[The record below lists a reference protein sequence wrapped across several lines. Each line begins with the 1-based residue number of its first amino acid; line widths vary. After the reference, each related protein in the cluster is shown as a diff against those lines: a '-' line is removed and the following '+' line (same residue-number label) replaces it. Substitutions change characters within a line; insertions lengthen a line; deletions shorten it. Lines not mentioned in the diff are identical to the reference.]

1 MLPAIAPV
9 NTDRKATQM
18 TMSQK
23 VIFSTVN
30 DSTTQKW
37 NSCASLSLTF
47 IRSPPC
53 VCVLD
58 CWIVGRAYEAPPRP
72 AWHKVS
78 GRCDTGAPNR
88 GSGVVYRLVRTLS

>member
-9 NTDRKATQM
+9 NTDRNATQM

-53 VCVLD
+53 VCVLIVRL
-58 CWIVGRAYEAPPRP
+58 WVGRMKRRRA
-72 AWHKVS
+72 
-78 GRCDTGAPNR
+78 
-88 GSGVVYRLVRTLS
+88 RLAQGEREV